1 MKFTMILATSY
12 NHVIGTDD
20 NPIPWQQSTDQKNF
34 YEQTVGKLVVY
45 GSNTLKTLP
54 WAYGFPKRHNL
65 VLTSKELALDTASGS
80 QSLGIDTYSG
90 KLDSNFV
97 SKCADLIAEHG
108 LPEEVII
115 AGGADVYK
123 QALAELPVDKILH
136 TLVHTVV
143 ESGSAI
149 TVPMFHGFEQTYSEM
164 FSADADNDHDFSFI
178 TWERKNGS

>member
-20 NPIPWQQSTDQKNF
+20 NPIPWHQSTDQKNF

-45 GSNTLKTLP
+45 GSTTLKTLP
-54 WAYGFPKRHNL
+54 WAYGFPKRYNL
-65 VLTSKELALDTASGS
+65 VLTSKELTLDKSSGN
-80 QSLGIDTYSG
+80 QSLGIDTYNG

-97 SKCADLIAEHG
+97 SKCADLIAKHG

-123 QALAELPVDKILH
+123 QALAGLPVSKILH

-143 ESGSAI
+143 ESSSAV
-149 TVPMFHGFEQTYSEM
+149 TVPMFHGFEQTYNEM
-164 FSADADNDHDFSFI
+164 FPADVDNEHDFSFI